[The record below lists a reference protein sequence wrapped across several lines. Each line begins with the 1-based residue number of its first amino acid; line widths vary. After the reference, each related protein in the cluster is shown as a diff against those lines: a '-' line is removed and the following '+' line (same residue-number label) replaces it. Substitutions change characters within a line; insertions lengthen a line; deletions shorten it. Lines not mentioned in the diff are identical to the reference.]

1 MEHKKQIG
9 EQLVTWLS
17 GEGKEQ
23 TMEDPNLS
31 AWLAEDE
38 SHPKAFKRY
47 QQIWEGASSYIEP
60 ETFSTQA
67 AWNKVDRQIRHRQRT
82 LRILWNVGYT
92 VSGMV
97 ASLLI
102 LFALSQWG
110 IFDRQPDSS
119 VRLVAAY
126 GSRSEAT
133 LPDGTVVKLNSGS
146 DLTYTYHK
154 ASHTREVQFEGE
166 AYFDVAK
173 GEDPFVIQMH
183 DDLRLTVHGTSFNLQ
198 AYPNESSV
206 EAALVEGCIEL
217 EHANQKLRMA
227 PGEMA
232 AFDKQTK
239 ALKPLEGNATHA
251 YAWLED
257 KLYMD
262 NLSLAKISKYME
274 RRYNVQITLEE
285 GLAERY
291 HYNGVLNEAT
301 VSDVLYVLSR
311 MSPIQYSVKGK
322 QIRITSKSTM
332 PMKK

>member
-1 MEHKKQIG
+1 MEHKRQIG
-9 EQLVTWLS
+9 EQLITWLS
-17 GEGKEQ
+17 GQGKEH
-23 TMEDPNLS
+23 TAEDPNLS
-31 AWLAEDE
+31 AWLAEDA
-38 SHPKAFKRY
+38 SHPQAFQRY

-60 ETFSTQA
+60 EAFSTQA
-67 AWNKVDRQIRHRQRT
+67 AWNKVDRQVRRRQRT
-82 LRILWNVGYT
+82 LHIFWNVGYT
-92 VSGMV
+92 VFGMV
-97 ASLLI
+97 ASLLL

-110 IFDRQPDSS
+110 IFDQQPDTS

-146 DLTYTYHK
+146 DLSYTYHK
-154 ASHTREVQFEGE
+154 ATHTRQVQFEGE

-183 DDLRLTVHGTSFNLQ
+183 DALRLTVHGTSFNLQ

-206 EAALVEGCIEL
+206 EATLVEGCIEL
-217 EHANQKLRMA
+217 EHADHKLLMA

-239 ALKPLEGNATHA
+239 ELKPLEGNAAHA

-262 NLSLAKISKYME
+262 NHSLAAICKYME
-274 RRYNVQITLEE
+274 RRYNVHITLEE

-301 VSDVLYVLSR
+301 VSDVLYILAR

-322 QIRITSKSTM
+322 TIRITSKSDK
-332 PMKK
+332 PMK